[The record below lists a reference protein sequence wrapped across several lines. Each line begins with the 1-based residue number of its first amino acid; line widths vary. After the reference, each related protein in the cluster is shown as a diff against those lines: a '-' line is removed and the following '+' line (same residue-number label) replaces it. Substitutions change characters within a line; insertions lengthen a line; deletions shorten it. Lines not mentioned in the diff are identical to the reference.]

1 MSNKTATPS
10 QINGMKSSNDA
21 YNLLQQRFTD
31 KYNEIFLND
40 LAEKTVVIIPSLTL
54 DRKILKSVKGVVH
67 YEERMLCMLMLLRM
81 PRTRLIYVSSI
92 PIDSTIIDYYL
103 HLLPG
108 ITGYHAYQRLT
119 MLSCYDS
126 SDKSLTEKILER
138 SRLIRRIKDEIKYP
152 DLAHIATFNV
162 TEYEKQLA
170 LKLDIPIFGCNSDL
184 WYLGTKSGCREL
196 FKKLEIRLP
205 GGFENLKNEKEI
217 SNALTQLKTA
227 NPSLKKAVI
236 KMNDGFSGDG
246 NAIYS
251 YKGLNVSD
259 KNLSETISRTLKDQL
274 KVVAS
279 DLNYE
284 QFIEKYCSMGGIAE
298 EFVPGDIIESP
309 SVQCRI
315 NPHGEPEV
323 LSTHDQLLG
332 GEGGQ
337 VYIGATFP
345 ANRQYSVEIGGIG
358 MHIAKELQ
366 KHGVL
371 GRFAIDFISVKQP
384 EGWHHYAIEINL
396 RKGGTTHPF
405 IMLQFLTSGTYNWKD
420 GTYTM
425 PNGQVRSY
433 FTTDNLVNEKYK
445 GLTPHDLID
454 IAMYNKILYDSAK
467 QAGVMFHMIGAL
479 SEFGKLG
486 MLCIGETVEEARDYY
501 NKTIEVLDRECA

>member
-1 MSNKTATPS
+1 MEKSFRTAVF
-10 QINGMKSSNDA
+10 K
-21 YNLLQQRFTD
+21 
-31 KYNEIFLND
+31 
-40 LAEKTVVIIPSLTL
+40 
-54 DRKILKSVKGVVH
+54 
-67 YEERMLCMLMLLRM
+67 
-81 PRTRLIYVSSI
+81 
-92 PIDSTIIDYYL
+92 
-103 HLLPG
+103 G
-108 ITGYHAYQRLT
+108 ITG
-119 MLSCYDS
+119 
-126 SDKSLTEKILER
+126 
-138 SRLIRRIKDEIKYP
+138 
-152 DLAHIATFNV
+152 IA
-162 TEYEKQLA
+162 
-170 LKLDIPIFGCNSDL
+170 
-184 WYLGTKSGCREL
+184 
-196 FKKLEIRLP
+196 
-205 GGFENLKNEKEI
+205 
-217 SNALTQLKTA
+217 NALAQLKTS
-227 NPSLKKAVI
+227 NPSMKKAVV

-246 NAIYS
+246 NVVY
-251 YKGLNVSD
+251 YYNDLNAAD
-259 KNLSETISRTLKDQL
+259 KNLAETILRTLKDQL

-279 DLNYE
+279 GLNYE
-284 QFIEKYCSMGGIAE
+284 QFIEKYISMGGIVE
-298 EFVPGDIIESP
+298 EFVPGDAVESP

-332 GEGGQ
+332 GESGQ
-337 VYIGATFP
+337 VYIGASFP
-345 ANRQYSVEIGGIG
+345 ANRQYSVEIGEIG
-358 MHIAKELQ
+358 MRVAKELQ
-366 KHGVL
+366 KAGVL

-405 IMLQFLTSGTYNWKD
+405 IMLQFLTSGMYNWKD

-486 MLCIGETVEEARDYY
+486 MLCIGETVEEAREYY